1 MMMLGQSGV
10 GSAMSLRNEAK
21 DFDLDAMRGKQEVK
35 SLEVEIPVL
44 QTLREDLSDAWI
56 EAVAK

>member
-1 MMMLGQSGV
+1 MM
-10 GSAMSLRNEAK
+10 AK

-35 SLEVEIPVL
+35 SLEVEI

>member
-1 MMMLGQSGV
+1 MT
-10 GSAMSLRNEAK
+10 AK

-44 QTLREDLSDAWI
+44 QTLREDLSDVWI